1 MLVHFQKLVQEKDAT
16 LLQYRNKLA
25 EMRQEHT
32 PIISDESET
41 LLAEHQLQLQS
52 LIQKNI
58 IEGRLAAMARRA
70 FETEIAMRDID
81 MDILKVF

>member
-25 EMRQEHT
+25 EMREEHT
-32 PIISDESET
+32 PIISDQSET

-70 FETEIAMRDID
+70 FEAEIAMRDID
-81 MDILKVF
+81 MNILKVF